1 MKKAFWYVLI
11 TFITIVIISLVVII
25 DKKVAAP
32 TENKVDE
39 KTEKLKLLNNVDKKI
54 DYFHYQ
60 YLDRYID
67 YKKKNPSLSDIDIVT
82 RVNIGLDQPFYQNTR
97 QSNKLNQNSILVNK
111 YIYLPDDYVPSNLET
126 ISSNFSNSNKM
137 LVYEAK
143 EQFEKM
149 ATAALKENYRI
160 RAISAYRSYQYQ
172 KGLYDSYQKQ
182 DGTSKAD
189 TYSARPGYSEHQT
202 GLVVDIDNEKVDY
215 NDFETTEEFN
225 WMQKN
230 AHLFGF
236 ILRYPKDKEDITGY
250 SYESWHYRYVGVE
263 IASFIKENNLTLD
276 EYYVRYIEK

>member
-182 DGTSKAD
+182 DGTSK
-189 TYSARPGYSEHQT
+189 S
-202 GLVVDIDNEKVDY
+202 K
-215 NDFETTEEFN
+215 
-225 WMQKN
+225 
-230 AHLFGF
+230 
-236 ILRYPKDKEDITGY
+236 
-250 SYESWHYRYVGVE
+250 
-263 IASFIKENNLTLD
+263 
-276 EYYVRYIEK
+276 